1 MFHSLKNKV
10 IFANLSDVQRYHL
23 FYTFILSI
31 VPLCCGLLLLMLIS
45 VFSNLNLYFLESNGL
60 MLNEMVRE
68 AYFRQVESEMISV
81 AGYLAFQ
88 VLVTSV
94 VSFLVMRW
102 ATAPFSSAHKTV
114 KTAMENPEGLRPSP
128 RWLSESPAFD
138 RIIWL
143 FSLRVKSGGENQVK
157 EMVRFG
163 TNLPFFAKFL
173 LTFGVLSVSTGYVLS
188 IIMDSVYK
196 RVIDLALQLV
206 KTNSTVSHYFLAQQ
220 DILVDANTVM
230 ICLSMFIYFVIGFH
244 ISRYMATMLFVFSRA
259 IYEDKFPITLRS
271 VDLYT
276 ELAEILNKA
285 RNRIP

>member
-1 MFHSLKNKV
+1 MLKSIQNKV
-10 IFANLSDVQRYHL
+10 LFKSLSEVQRYHL
-23 FYTFILSI
+23 FYTFVLSV

-60 MLNEMVRE
+60 ILNEMVRE
-68 AYFRQVESEMISV
+68 AYYRQVEAEMISV
-81 AGYLAFQ
+81 TGYLIFQ
-88 VLVTSV
+88 VFVTGI
-94 VSFLVMRW
+94 VSYLVMRW
-102 ATAPFSSAHKTV
+102 ATAPFSSAIKMV
-114 KTAMENPEGLRPSP
+114 KTAMESPDQLRPNP

-143 FSLRVKSGGENQVK
+143 FSLRIKSGGENQVK

-196 RVIDLALQLV
+196 RVIELALQLV
-206 KTNSTVSHYFLAQQ
+206 KTNNTVSHYFLAQQ
-220 DILVDANTVM
+220 DILNDANTLM
-230 ICLSMFIYFVIGFH
+230 ICVAMFFYFLLGLQ

-259 IYEDKFPITLRS
+259 IYEDRFPITLRS

-276 ELAEILNKA
+276 ELADVLNKA
-285 RNRIP
+285 RNRIL

>member
-1 MFHSLKNKV
+1 MLQSMKNKV
-10 IFANLSDVQRYHL
+10 IFGSLTDVQRYHL

-68 AYFRQVESEMISV
+68 AYFRQVEAEMISV

-88 VLVTSV
+88 VFVTSV

-102 ATAPFSSAHKTV
+102 ATAPFSSARKMI
-114 KTAMENPEGLRPSP
+114 KAAMENPDSLRPNP

-206 KTNSTVSHYFLAQQ
+206 KSNSTVSHYFLAQQ
-220 DILVDANTVM
+220 DILIDANTLM
-230 ICLSMFIYFVIGFH
+230 ICLSMFFYFIIGFQ
-244 ISRYMATMLFVFSRA
+244 ISRYMATMLFVFSRT

-276 ELAEILNKA
+276 DLADILNKA